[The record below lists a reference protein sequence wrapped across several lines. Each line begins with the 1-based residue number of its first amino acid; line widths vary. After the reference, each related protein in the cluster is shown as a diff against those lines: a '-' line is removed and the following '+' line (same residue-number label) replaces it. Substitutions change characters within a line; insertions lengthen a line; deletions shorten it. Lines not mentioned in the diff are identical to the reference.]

1 MTGYLKYM
9 PQVNVK
15 EKIVK
20 YAEEV
25 FRQKG
30 FDGTSVQDITDAA
43 GVPKG
48 SFYNHFDSK
57 QSLAAEVLRRYYQAT
72 DIEDLVTAGDP
83 LERLR
88 AHFLKQIQ
96 RTEQTGLAYGCLLGT
111 FSAGAVTAGEMVRA
125 EAQEAFA
132 AWTAAVAVVIEEA
145 QILGKVSA
153 KQSPLDL
160 ATYLIDAFEG
170 TVLHI
175 KVTGN
180 ADFLPHFLDI
190 TLSVLLA

>member
-1 MTGYLKYM
+1 MTGYIKYM

-15 EKIVK
+15 EKIVRH
-20 YAEEV
+20 AEEV
-25 FRQKG
+25 FRHQG

-72 DIEDLVTAGDP
+72 DTGDLVKPGDP
-83 LERLR
+83 LDRLR
-88 AHFLKQIQ
+88 AHFLKQAR

-111 FSAGAVTAGEMVRA
+111 FSAGVTTAGAMVRA
-125 EAQEAFA
+125 EAQDAFA
-132 AWTAAVAVVIEEA
+132 SWTAAVAAVIAEA
-145 QILGKVSA
+145 QILGEVSSR
-153 KQSPLDL
+153 QSPQDL
-160 ATYLIDAFEG
+160 AMYLIDAFEG
-170 TVLHI
+170 AVLRI

-180 ADFLPHFLDI
+180 PDVLPHFLDI
-190 TLSVLLA
+190 TFSVFLS

>member
-1 MTGYLKYM
+1 MTGYIKYM

-20 YAEEV
+20 HAEV
-25 FRQKG
+25 IFRQQG

-57 QSLAAEVLRRYYQAT
+57 QSLAVEVLHRYSLAT
-72 DIEDLVTAGDP
+72 DIEDLVKPGDP
-83 LERLR
+83 LDRLR
-88 AHFLKQIQ
+88 AHFLKQVE

-111 FSAGAVTAGEMVRA
+111 FSAGATTAGAKVRA
-125 EAQEAFA
+125 EAQDAFA
-132 AWTAAVAVVIEEA
+132 AWTAAVAAVIAEA
-145 QILGKVSA
+145 QTLGEVSS
-153 KQSPLDL
+153 KQSPQDL

-170 TVLHI
+170 AVLRI
-175 KVTGN
+175 KVTN
-180 ADFLPHFLDI
+180 DPDILPHFLDI
-190 TLSVLLA
+190 TFSVLLS